1 VVAREEEAAPA
12 SHAVARRRGG
22 QDRTPDLSPG
32 EEVRSQILRGGGGPA
47 AMAPW
52 RFAAEEHGAE
62 HDGVRGGGVAW
73 QGLRSR
79 RRGAVAARENRRKRR
94 QGRRSSWDG
103 GRMQIIAGRS
113 TFFRKFSLNSLSH
126 KGILQI

>member
-73 QGLRSR
+73 QGLRS
-79 RRGAVAARENRRKRR
+79 GGGGGGGPRE
-94 QGRRSSWDG
+94 
-103 GRMQIIAGRS
+103 
-113 TFFRKFSLNSLSH
+113 
-126 KGILQI
+126 